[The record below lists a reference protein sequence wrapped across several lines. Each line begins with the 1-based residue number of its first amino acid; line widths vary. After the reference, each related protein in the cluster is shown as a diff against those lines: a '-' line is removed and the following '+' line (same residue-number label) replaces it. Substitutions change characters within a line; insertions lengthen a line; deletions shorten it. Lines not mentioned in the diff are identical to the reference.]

1 MEGDVMGRYAMNA
14 MGCTRASLGLIY
26 SEGCGPD
33 SLRGQAKHA
42 RHSVP
47 IWCQPWLDP
56 AMGLTAMLAI
66 SCLHYNK
73 ECGRVNSRQIQQ
85 EIDCEPPGRI
95 GRAEQSTSSSW
106 PTGWSDCSS
115 ALAVSR
121 ATSPH
126 EVTVFLVQVEV
137 F

>member
-1 MEGDVMGRYAMNA
+1 MNA

-56 AMGLTAMLAI
+56 AMGLTAM
-66 SCLHYNK
+66 STMSYLHHNK

-85 EIDCEPPGRI
+85 EMLRMDCGPPGRI
-95 GRAEQSTSSSW
+95 GKAEQSTTNYS
-106 PTGWSDCSS
+106 TIY
-115 ALAVSR
+115 AAVHGPPVGRIAPVPRQSVGQHPR
-121 ATSPH
+121 IKS
-126 EVTVFLVQVEV
+126 
-137 F
+137 